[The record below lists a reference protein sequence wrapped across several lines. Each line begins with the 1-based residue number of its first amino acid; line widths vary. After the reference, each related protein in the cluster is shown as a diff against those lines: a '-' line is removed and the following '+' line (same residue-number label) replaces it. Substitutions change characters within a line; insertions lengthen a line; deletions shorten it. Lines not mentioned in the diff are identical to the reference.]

1 MPDLDGLPG
10 SERIARGLREAGE
23 GRTTVDS
30 VLVSIASRRL
40 ADLGL
45 TVPSAARP
53 SRDAELVLYELLAA
67 RSADPYYAYRAAV
80 AELDSFLSSLEARR

>member
-23 GRTTVDS
+23 GPTPMDS
-30 VLVSIASRRL
+30 VLASRAWRRR
-40 ADLGL
+40 ADLG
-45 TVPSAARP
+45 PPGPRAARP

-67 RSADPYYAYRAAV
+67 RSADPYYAYLAAV